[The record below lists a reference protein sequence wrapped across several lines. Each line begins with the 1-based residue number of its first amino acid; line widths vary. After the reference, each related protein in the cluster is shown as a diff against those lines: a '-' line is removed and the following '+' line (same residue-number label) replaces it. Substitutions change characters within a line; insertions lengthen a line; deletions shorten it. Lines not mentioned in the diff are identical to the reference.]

1 MRART
6 AWAVPAAVAA
16 AVLAAVGGVLAWKAE
31 SAPAAA
37 PAAVTVATAT
47 VTRTRLSTTQTLSG
61 TLGYGAAQTL
71 NGGKAGIVTWLP
83 AGGAMVSRSQ
93 PLYRVD
99 NEPVPLLYGSTPLYR
114 RLNAAGMV
122 GPDVRVVADN
132 LAALG
137 YDVGYQPPV
146 GSVITQASI
155 GASPSGAPLAV
166 SAKVFTAQATPTP
179 SPATPSGS
187 GSPSASDTPSG
198 SGSPSGTPSH
208 PASSSTATRPS
219 PSPTTS
225 RPASSGSSSQKTI
238 TPTPTPSHI
247 APVTATVRP
256 GDAVLTTAL
265 IGAIARWQA
274 AVGLQA
280 TGVLGVGDVLVEP
293 GAVRVTGLQAQIGD
307 QATGTLMMVAT
318 TVKTVT
324 VPVDSADVV
333 SVRRSGR
340 VTITLPGGST
350 TSGTVISIGTSV
362 QSGQVTSDG
371 QPQQTVTVAPND
383 PVSVAGLASAP
394 VQVTFTGQTANGVLA
409 VPVVALLALSG
420 GGYALQLPG
429 GRLIPVQA
437 GLFAQGLVQVS
448 GPGITPGLRV
458 VTSG

>member
-6 AWAVPAAVAA
+6 AWAAPAAVAA

-93 PLYRVD
+93 PLYRVA

-122 GPDVRVVADN
+122 GPDVRMVADN

-146 GSVITQASI
+146 GTVITQASA

-166 SAKVFTAQATPTP
+166 SDKVFTAQATPTP

-187 GSPSASDTPSG
+187 GSPSA
-198 SGSPSGTPSH
+198 TPSH

-238 TPTPTPSHI
+238 TPTPSPSHI

-274 AVGLQA
+274 AEGLQA

-293 GAVRVTGLQAQIGD
+293 GAVRVTGLQTQIGD

-318 TVKTVT
+318 TAKTVT
-324 VPVDSADVV
+324 VPIDSTNVV
-333 SVRRSGR
+333 SVRQSAR
-340 VTITLPGGST
+340 VTITLPDGST
-350 TSGTVISIGTSV
+350 TRGTVISVGTSV
-362 QSGQVTSDG
+362 QSGQATSDG

-383 PVSVAGLASAP
+383 PASVAGLTSAP

-420 GGYALQLPG
+420 GGYALQLPS

-437 GLFAQGLVQVS
+437 GLFAQGFVQVS
-448 GPGITPGLRV
+448 GPGISPGLRV